1 MQTRSLFSISAIV
14 LFLTF
19 QTTCST
25 LSKSDIIVVHPLGL
39 RESKILD
46 SVREENFEEKN
57 LNGRH
62 YPASNELRIDLFKNS
77 IKDLRGAYLG
87 VGTDQNLTFIAW
99 AKSEMAWL
107 VDFDPV
113 VCYINRIHL
122 FFLKKSETPDA
133 YKELW
138 ERKNFGSSLRILK
151 EEFGES
157 TDWKWYE
164 EAWKVAFRGKAD
176 VPTRWLELE
185 RSKEKFGWQTFLHD
199 KNDYDYLRNMVINGR
214 IKIRKADLNANG
226 TVREISEAMSK
237 IGIPFRV
244 VYLSNAEEYFSYPR
258 NFRENIISLPTDEKG
273 ILLRTIQNRAK
284 DVYGFPDGEKYP
296 TKFPLHYNVQP
307 LLSFRLWMEL
317 DRRLFIT
324 QMLEYREP
332 VEKGFSRLS
341 VPPREVHP

>member
-1 MQTRSLFSISAIV
+1 MQTRSPSSISAIV

-25 LSKSDIIVVHPLGL
+25 LSRSDLTVVHALGL
-39 RESKILD
+39 RESQILD
-46 SVREENFEEKN
+46 SVREESFEEKN

-99 AKSEMAWL
+99 ARSETAWL

-122 FFLKKSETPDA
+122 FFIKKSPTPDA

-151 EEFGES
+151 EEFGAS
-157 TDWKWYE
+157 SDWKWYE

-199 KNDYDYLRNMVINGR
+199 KNDYDYLRSMVMNGR
-214 IKIRKADLNANG
+214 IKIRKADLNAKG

-237 IGIPFRV
+237 VGLPFRV
-244 VYLSNAEEYFSYPR
+244 VYLSNAEEYFSYPPD
-258 NFRENIISLPTDEKG
+258 FRENIISLPTDKKG

-307 LLSFRLWMEL
+307 LFSFRLWMEL

-332 VEKGFSRLS
+332 LEKGFSRLS
-341 VPPREVHP
+341 ISPWEVHP